1 MTSFKSITI
10 QGVTYDFSHLVPL
23 TIDVTVAKGKK
34 DERTFKVLVNFGCH
48 CFTEEHDPA
57 RHTPDYRYHHDG
69 ELRAFC
75 HARYARSQALPGV
88 IQGAA
93 RRPVFITRQ
102 NNYMMIEM
110 ITDAGVKVPYTIFFS
125 VERGKKGVA
134 DVVMTVVSAYD
145 KPGLVDKASKI
156 GFGTLVAKTY
166 KGEKVTPT
174 TPQNVKRK

>member
-1 MTSFKSITI
+1 MTIFKSITI
-10 QGVTYDFSHLVPL
+10 QGVTYDFYHLVPL
-23 TIDVTVAKGKK
+23 TIDVTVAKGKQ

-48 CFTEEHDPA
+48 CFTEEHDAA
-57 RHTPDYRYHHDG
+57 RHTPDYRYAHNG

-75 HARYARSQALPGV
+75 PDRYARSLGLPGI

-93 RRPVFITRQ
+93 SRPVFITRQ
-102 NNYMMIEM
+102 NNYMMVEM
-110 ITDAGVKVPYTIFFS
+110 ITEAGAKVPYTIFFD

-145 KPGLVDKASKI
+145 KPGLVDKAPKI
-156 GFGTLVAKTY
+156 GFSTLVAKTF

-174 TPQNVKRK
+174 TPQGIKRK